1 MAVYRLVTT
10 RQQFFDDDGAPLAGG
25 QLFTYLAASSSK
37 QATFSDSLGLVP
49 NINPIVLDAA
59 GRPTVEIWLT
69 GGIGYKLIL
78 APATDSDPPSSPIW
92 TEDNIAG
99 IDDATFLLNQTEW
112 IASGFTPTFIS
123 ASSFSVTSDK
133 TAFFQAGRR
142 LQIVDSGG
150 TKYATTATSVFGALT
165 VVTLTSAILASPMTS
180 VAYGILSATNDSMPR
195 GIFPTVANVSKHIYG
210 LTYANNGTDN
220 LDIAAGGAIDATG
233 AYWMTGAAL
242 TKQTNVAWAVGSAAG
257 MLDTGAVGNSDYYI
271 WEIARPDTAVVDY
284 LSSLSSTA
292 PTMPANYVYKRLIGW
307 FKRVGGVVASF
318 TTYETEGGGLELSW
332 NVPTLDIN
340 LANTLTT
347 ARRTDAVKVPLNFST
362 IALLNISMTDAAAGF
377 AAWVYSP
384 DTTDAAP
391 SASAA
396 PGQNFVSNAAG
407 NVVSNTLRIRTS
419 TAGLIAARATLAT
432 VDLYTVCTQGFTWAR
447 RN

>member
-69 GGIGYKLIL
+69 GGLAYKLIL
-78 APATDSDPPSSPIW
+78 SPSTDSDPPSSPIW

-133 TAFFQAGRR
+133 TAFFQTGRR

-150 TKYATTATSVFGALT
+150 TKYATVASSAFGAVTT
-165 VVTLTSAILASPMTS
+165 VILTSAILASPMTS
-180 VAYGILSATNDSMPR
+180 VAYGILSAANDSMPR

-220 LDIAAGGAIDATG
+220 LDIASGGAVDATG

-284 LSSLSSTA
+284 ISSLSSTA

-318 TTYETEGGGLELSW
+318 TTYETEGGGLELLWS
-332 NVPTLDIN
+332 VPTLDIN

-347 ARRTDAVKVPLNFST
+347 ARRTDAVKVPLNFSVT
-362 IALLNISMTDAAAGF
+362 AHIIASIIDATANSVARIECPDVTAG
-377 AAWVYSP
+377 ALAVATAGSP
-384 DTTDAAP
+384 NLVQTVV
-391 SASAA
+391 SGVSAA
-396 PGQNFVSNAAG
+396 
-407 NVVSNTLRIRTS
+407 LKIRTS
-419 TAGLIAARATLAT
+419 AAGLIAAIGSNATIDTYTVATL
-432 VDLYTVCTQGFTWAR
+432 GFTWAR